1 MSHTNIAT
9 TTTTVITKKKTSTV
23 SAPINVILGNIT
35 PQDPAKVNEINDT
48 STTLQS
54 TLDDFAESPVFPFKK
69 DPIKN
74 SANLQNST
82 NQLSIL
88 PGTSSFVVLTTISNS
103 TTGTSSTIKPTSAF
117 DFNLNLSYEQ
127 NTPRIMENILVEAN
141 KIPYHLGDIFYQPPA
156 AKQQKKK
163 IPRIVIEGRVIVGK
177 NHVNKLEQRIKDD
190 ERKEKDKAQ
199 RKEDR

>member
-1 MSHTNIAT
+1 MFKEALEKSICLAT
-9 TTTTVITKKKTSTV
+9 IKNEFIKTGLYPYDPDVIDKSCLIPTLPQQQQLSLQKKKTSTV

-103 TTGTSSTIKPTSAF
+103 TTGTSSTIKSTSAF

-163 IPRIVIEGRVIVGK
+163 
-177 NHVNKLEQRIKDD
+177 NSQNCN
-190 ERKEKDKAQ
+190 
-199 RKEDR
+199 

>member
-1 MSHTNIAT
+1 M
-9 TTTTVITKKKTSTV
+9 
-23 SAPINVILGNIT
+23 
-35 PQDPAKVNEINDT
+35 
-48 STTLQS
+48 
-54 TLDDFAESPVFPFKK
+54 DDFAESPVFPFKK

-103 TTGTSSTIKPTSAF
+103 TTGTSSTIKSTSAF

-127 NTPRIMENILVEAN
+127 NTPRIMENILVEAS